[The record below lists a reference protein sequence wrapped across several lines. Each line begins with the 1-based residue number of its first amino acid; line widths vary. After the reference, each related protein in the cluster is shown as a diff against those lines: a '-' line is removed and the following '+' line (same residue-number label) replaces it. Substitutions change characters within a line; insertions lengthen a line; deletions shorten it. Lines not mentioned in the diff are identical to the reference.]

1 MGSTEKPDGV
11 TAGHG
16 LTLPSP
22 ARELWLTSR
31 EVVRDGLEQIQ
42 QGQPEYVLTGG
53 TILAARWRH
62 RKSFDVDILVAENTP
77 LHRGDDPEATDFRR
91 RISAIGGRP
100 SYSRELNKFK
110 ITFPNGSEIDLWA
123 RAPILGNTTKREDVD
138 GQEEAVLSSAQILRG
153 KLERG
158 DMNLVRDVYDV
169 LKAGTYD
176 RKALEAA
183 VNAIPRPLA
192 EGLAWSWHHARPMLH
207 ADAGTQLHGTED
219 PESEYRHLGTRAAGA
234 LYAAL
239 YESLTI
245 RVSKDLITVEILT
258 TGQIPRTYRMTPDGA
273 DDEFEELGLN
283 AHLANKR
290 PGADTLREHAKIQAS
305 ETTKTSVIYR
315 EERDATTC
323 YEPMRTNP
331 AIALAPPTGLLHG
344 SAKRPP
350 EDTEGQ

>member
-1 MGSTEKPDGV
+1 MGGTEKPDGM
-11 TAGHG
+11 TAGRG

-22 ARELWLTSR
+22 ARELWLASR
-31 EVVRDGLEQIQ
+31 EVVRDGLEQIR
-42 QGQPEYVLTGG
+42 QGQAEYVLTGG

-62 RKSFDVDILVAENTP
+62 RKSFDIDILVAENTP

-91 RISAIGGRP
+91 RISAIGGSP

-110 ITFPNGSEIDLWA
+110 ITFPDGGGIDLWA
-123 RAPILGNTTKREDVD
+123 RSPILGNTTKREDVE
-138 GQEEAVLSSAQILRG
+138 GREEAVLSNVQILRG

-176 RKALEAA
+176 PRALEAA
-183 VNAIPRPLA
+183 ANAMPRPLA
-192 EGLAWSWHHARPMLH
+192 EGLAWSWRHAQPMLH
-207 ADAGTQLHGTED
+207 ADAGTQLHGTEE
-219 PESEYRHLGTRAAGA
+219 PESEHRHLGTRAAGV

-239 YESLTI
+239 YQSLAI
-245 RVSKDLITVEILT
+245 RVSKDLITVEVLT
-258 TGQIPRTYRMTPDGA
+258 TGQIPRVYRMTPDGA

-305 ETTKTSVIYR
+305 ETTQTSVIYQ
-315 EERDATTC
+315 EERDTTTY

-331 AIALAPPTGLLHG
+331 AITPAPPAGLLHG
-344 SAKRPP
+344 GAQRPP
-350 EDTEGQ
+350 KDTGGQ

>member
-1 MGSTEKPDGV
+1 MGSAEKSDGM

-16 LTLPSP
+16 FALPSP
-22 ARELWLTSR
+22 ARELWLTRR
-31 EVVRDGLEQIQ
+31 EVVRAGLEQIQ

-53 TILAARWRH
+53 TILAARWCH

-91 RISAIGGRP
+91 RISAIGGSP
-100 SYSRELNKFK
+100 SYSRELDKFK
-110 ITFPNGSEIDLWA
+110 ITFPDGGEIDLWA
-123 RAPILGNTTKREDVD
+123 RAPILGSTTKREDVE
-138 GQEEAVLSSAQILRG
+138 GREEAVLSNAQILRG

-176 RKALEAA
+176 PEALEAA
-183 VNAIPRPLA
+183 ADAMPRPLA
-192 EGLAWSWHHARPMLH
+192 EGLAWSWRHANPMLQ
-207 ADAGTQLHGTED
+207 ADAGTQLQGTED
-219 PESEYRHLGTRAAGA
+219 PESEHRHLGARAAGA

-239 YESLTI
+239 YESLAI
-245 RVSKDLITVEILT
+245 RVSKNLITVEIMT
-258 TGQIPRTYRMTPDGA
+258 AGRSPRAYRMTPAGA
-273 DDEFEELGLN
+273 DDDFEELGLN

-290 PGADTLREHAKIQAS
+290 PGADTLREHAKIQAN

-315 EERDATTC
+315 EERDATTY

-331 AIALAPPTGLLHG
+331 AIAPAPPTGHPHG
-344 SAKRPP
+344 SAGRPP
-350 EDTEGQ
+350 KDTGGQ